1 MAQLC
6 SDRTMDVF
14 DLDAEDYAFSTQAG
28 SAAQYPEVLSCLPS
42 GVTRVLDAGCGAGYY
57 GLRLAEHAARV
68 IGVDA
73 SPRMIE
79 LARRRRLAASVSNA
93 EFLVADLGALPFRDG
108 SFDFVV
114 SRNALHLTSME
125 ATVPELRRV
134 LRPQGRLF
142 VHDLVTSH
150 PRLRTLRSWQVIRT
164 FMRVPGMLRSRGLR
178 ATGRIVRFRTSPA
191 WLRHVTAGRVTTPD
205 CFRHTCRKLLP
216 GCAVKIRG
224 DRVSVTWDAGGPGME
239 GHL

>member
-1 MAQLC
+1 M
-6 SDRTMDVF
+6 SDVF
-14 DLDAEDYAFSTQAG
+14 DLEPEDYAFSTQEA
-28 SAAQYPEVLSCLPS
+28 SASQYPEVLSFLPV
-42 GVTRVLDAGCGAGYY
+42 GVTRLLDAGCGAGDY

-68 IGVDA
+68 IGVDM
-73 SPRMIE
+73 SPGMIE
-79 LARRRRLAASVSNA
+79 LAKRRRLETSTSNA
-93 EFLVADLGALPFRDG
+93 EFLVADLSALPFGDG

-150 PRLRTLRSWQVIRT
+150 PRLRTLRSWQLLRT
-164 FMRVPGMLRSRGLR
+164 VMRVPGMLRSLGLR

-191 WLRHVTAGRVTTPD
+191 WLGHVTAGRVTTPER
-205 CFRHTCRKLLP
+205 FRQICRRLLP
-216 GCAVKIRG
+216 GCEVRIRG
-224 DRVSVTWDAGGPGME
+224 DRVSVLWEAEGPGTE
-239 GHL
+239 VQL